1 MHLKVNYNNTYI
13 KQTKTIIGEKTMALI
28 TTLYTIGWFGVSGE
42 DCTSFDLR
50 EKLGTYVITEGQK
63 VYSGP
68 YTEGSAEWDAV
79 NSIRISSFS
88 QGAGFIWS
96 LEQEKNAFGR
106 DGVTPDRGG
115 IKFDKI
121 ECGRMY
127 MIKNPAILEF
137 EIPNFVPSAQ
147 DVDMGRVVAS

>member
-1 MHLKVNYNNTYI
+1 
-13 KQTKTIIGEKTMALI
+13 MALI